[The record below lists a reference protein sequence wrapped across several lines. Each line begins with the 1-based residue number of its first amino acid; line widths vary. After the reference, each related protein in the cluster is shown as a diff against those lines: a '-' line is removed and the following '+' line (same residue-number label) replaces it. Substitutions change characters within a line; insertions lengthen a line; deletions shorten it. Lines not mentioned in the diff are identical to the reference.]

1 MSIHLKELTLKIKEA
16 IPTKDIQKE
25 GIREIIFINTIL
37 SFLIKLIQIL
47 LFSKLMSIKKT
58 IFI

>member
-25 GIREIIFINTIL
+25 GIQETIFINTIL
-37 SFLIKLIQIL
+37 SFLIKLI
-47 LFSKLMSIKKT
+47 
-58 IFI
+58 